1 MFFFLL
7 LFPASCLLSFA
18 VKFFEVH
25 FVRDNYKAQHNGKRS
40 HFLILEH
47 LGEPYLTYSMTPLKH
62 FVEAAWMFCFLSEWY
77 QSGIYF
83 CFLLHFSVTLTPTPP
98 IVVARRGQTDN
109 VMKMK
114 WKIPKSRMKFERTA
128 FCINT

>member
-77 QSGIYF
+77 QSRDLFLFSITFF
-83 CFLLHFSVTLTPTPP
+83 CYTYTHPP